1 MMKKK
6 IAALALAATGT
17 KSRIQTVFL
26 ALEAG
31 GGPHMLHRHKH
42 A

>member
-6 IAALALAATGT
+6 IAALALAASGT
-17 KSRIQTVFL
+17 ESRIQTVSL

>member
-17 KSRIQTVFL
+17 KSRIQTVSL

-31 GGPHMLHRHKH
+31 GGSHMLHRHKH

>member
-6 IAALALAATGT
+6 MAALVLVATGT
-17 KSRIQTVFL
+17 ESRIQTVSL
-26 ALEAG
+26 DLEAG
-31 GGPHMLHRHKH
+31 GGPHMLYRHKH

>member
-17 KSRIQTVFL
+17 KSRIQTVSL
-26 ALEAG
+26 DLEAG
-31 GGPHMLHRHKH
+31 GGPRMLHRHKH

>member
-17 KSRIQTVFL
+17 ESRIQTVSL
-26 ALEAG
+26 DLEAG